1 LQTLVR
7 AAIRP
12 DEQIHFGGHGKPIQS
27 TGGEGTCRDDHAP
40 AGMVFDI
47 AGRVDAKHSQSISI
61 NMAKVKSFG
70 ERIADALVEDG
81 LLTTKQIEEL
91 LEQQKK
97 EGARLIKLIID
108 KAYVSDQDLAVSMGR
123 VLNVPPVNLARIAIP
138 PEIFELLP
146 RDTAYNHKVIP
157 VSRLE
162 NKLFLAMADPLNVL
176 ALDDVKRLTR
186 LEITPLIA
194 SEKAILEKLNAID
207 ASKSSSM
214 EDIIED
220 AAKQR
225 EADEEAGTIEN
236 IREAVEDVNLDR
248 LAASTEEAPVIKLA
262 NLIVLQAIKD
272 RASDIHLEPFEKTV
286 RLRYRVDGV
295 LIDATPPPKQ
305 MQLALASRFKI
316 MSNLD
321 IAERRLPQD
330 GRMRVKVSG
339 RDFDLRVSVLPTV
352 HGEKIVLRVL
362 DKTNLSASVDK
373 LGLDPETF
381 KQFRNAIDAPHGLIL
396 VTGPTGSGKTT
407 TLYSALNELNNP
419 IYNIVTVEDPVEFQ
433 IAGINQVPTKKE
445 IGLTF
450 ASALRSILRQ
460 DPDIIMIGEIRD
472 TETAEIAIE
481 AALTGHQVLS
491 TMHCNDAPGAIAR
504 LDDMGIA
511 PFLISSSVILS
522 CAQRLIRR
530 ICSHCKE
537 PVTYPPKMFEDLGI
551 DPAMFAGMQLF
562 RGHGCERCKNSG
574 YAGRMAIIE
583 AMTMSDQ
590 IRKLIIARA
599 NTRELAKVAIS
610 QGMRTLRMAA
620 LDRARDG
627 VSTLEQVLVMT
638 SSH

>member
-1 LQTLVR
+1 
-7 AAIRP
+7 
-12 DEQIHFGGHGKPIQS
+12 
-27 TGGEGTCRDDHAP
+27 
-40 AGMVFDI
+40 
-47 AGRVDAKHSQSISI
+47 
-61 NMAKVKSFG
+61 MAKIKSFG

-81 LLTTKQIEEL
+81 LLGVNQVEAL

-97 EGARLIKLIID
+97 EGARLVKLVIE
-108 KAYVSDQDLAVSMGR
+108 KAYVSEQDLAVCMGR
-123 VLNVPPVNLARIAIP
+123 VLNVTPINIARVNILPELVDLIP
-138 PEIFELLP
+138 RETMHSY
-146 RDTAYNHKVIP
+146 RVIP

-176 ALDDVKRLTR
+176 AIDDVRRLTK

-194 SEKAILEKLNAID
+194 SEKAIADRLNALD
-207 ASKSSSM
+207 TAKSGSM
-214 EDIIED
+214 EDIIQD
-220 AAKQR
+220 AQKQR
-225 EADEEAGTIEN
+225 DAEDEASSIEN
-236 IREAVEDVNLDR
+236 VRESAQDVSIDK
-248 LAASTEEAPVIKLA
+248 LAASSEEAPVIKLA
-262 NLIVLQAIKD
+262 NLMIMQAIKD
-272 RASDIHLEPFEKTV
+272 RASDIHLEPFEKTK

-295 LIDATPPPKQ
+295 LLDATPPPKQ

-339 RDFDLRVSVLPTV
+339 KDFDLRVSVMPTV

-362 DKTNLSASVDK
+362 DKTNLSASIDK
-373 LGLDPETF
+373 LGLDADTF
-381 KQFRNAIDAPHGLIL
+381 KNFKTAIDAPHGLIL

-407 TLYSALNELNNP
+407 TLYSALNELNSP
-419 IYNIVTVEDPVEFQ
+419 VYNIITVEDPVEFQ
-433 IAGINQVPTKKE
+433 IPGINQVPTKKD

-450 ASALRSILRQ
+450 ANALRSILRQ

-522 CAQRLIRR
+522 CAQRLMRR

-537 PVTYPPKMFEDLGI
+537 PVAYPDKMFNDLGI
-551 DPAMFAGMQLF
+551 EPAVFAGVQLH
-562 RGHGCERCKNSG
+562 RGRGCDRCKNSG

-583 AMTMSDQ
+583 AMNISDQ

-599 NTRELAKVAIS
+599 STREMGKVAVS
-610 QGMRTLRMAA
+610 QGMKTLRMVG
-620 LDRARDG
+620 LDRAREG
-627 VSTLEQVLVMT
+627 ISTLEQVLVMT
-638 SSH
+638 SAH